1 MRKSTIA
8 TPLHLTSLGRAAL
21 HRINASGIPVLLL
34 GPGKPLAL
42 LVYLAHAPNRS
53 ATRDELLDLLWAHVD
68 PEKARATLRQT
79 IYSLRN
85 ILGEAVISV
94 DGRSVSLND
103 DVHSDTDEFWA
114 AIQAGDAT
122 RAVGCYRGPFLP
134 NFGLSG
140 GDGFE
145 EWADGERARLERA
158 YLRSAE
164 ALVREHLDRG
174 HAVEAVRLARTL
186 RDSYP
191 LRQSVWRLLLEALQ
205 AAGES
210 LSLRVTADA
219 LERLLAAESLA
230 PEPATL
236 ARLRMCRS
244 GAAAPIASDS
254 TALVAELVGREREFA
269 TLVEAWKAS
278 RVGSSRHA
286 HIVAPAG
293 LGKTRLLTDVALR
306 VRALGGEV
314 IVVRGHPAER
324 AIPYA
329 LAADLAEALGGL
341 AGAAAVSPVAAG
353 VLVALAPAL
362 SSHLT
367 IAAGAVERDDAL
379 RQRVFALSEL
389 VGAVSEEKP
398 IALLIDDLHWADPD
412 SRQVI
417 GGLANRLR
425 GRVLLIS
432 ASRLTGDE
440 GPPRPDSVCLTL
452 EPLSASSIRAL
463 VTSLGLALS
472 NDEMDEVVEALSTAT
487 MGSPF
492 LILQTL
498 DLARDRRLL
507 TRDDSTLRC
516 QNVPALVRHLRSGDA
531 LAARVAALDDDA
543 RRVLGVL
550 AIAEMPLAVGTIAAA
565 LDQLPTRVE
574 EMLITLAPR
583 GMATATANEWEA
595 GHDVIAETVRRLLS
609 TEDRRRIHGALGH
622 ALASVATNATD
633 YRVAARHL
641 TDADEQVALALLV
654 RQWIRVRRR
663 EGDSRRTSEIAAS
676 LLGASGSRDHRVR
689 ALVKRLPIYE
699 RMGPREHRLLWLST
713 AAAALFVVSLG
724 LKAREGPQ
732 LQLVVAPLPSDT
744 TPEGTQ
750 AFQPTPVVEYRDER
764 GRLIETHGESV
775 VVRVATGRGRIAGPE
790 RVPLVGGRAEFP
802 KTGVQARG
810 PIVLE
815 FATTRGH
822 AKVRVPFGEP
832 GRSRERPLKL
842 LSGEFGGT
850 TIDPENPELH
860 VRPSAVVSGSVSVEY
875 TSTFA
880 DATIWFAATPTWGN
894 PKTSYASFGAL
905 STPARG
911 RSRTERIEFTAPAQ
925 AGRYYYLLVWGP
937 ESSAEFLLSATN
949 WAIGAPRWGDGNDI
963 ASTPTPFIEQA
974 MRTGWLLPRFY
985 KNFEGVRRYHEQRV
999 AVTPIRVI
1007 VDSTP

>member
-1 MRKSTIA
+1 MAEQRF
-8 TPLHLTSLGRAAL
+8 HLTSLGSAGL
-21 HRINASGIPVLLL
+21 HRIDAPGASVLLV

-42 LVYLAHAPNRS
+42 LVYLAHAPNHS

-85 ILGEAVISV
+85 TLGETVISV
-94 DGRSVSLND
+94 DGRHVRLSE
-103 DVHSDTDEFWA
+103 DVHTDTDGFWS

-122 RAVGCYRGPFLP
+122 RAVECYRGAFLP
-134 NFGLSG
+134 NLGLSG
-140 GDGFE
+140 GEGFE
-145 EWADGERARLERA
+145 QWADGERARLERA

-174 HAVEAVRLARTL
+174 HAAEAVRLARTL

-191 LRQSVWRLLLEALQ
+191 LRQSIWRLLLEALQ
-205 AAGES
+205 AAGEN

-219 LERLLAAESLA
+219 LEQLLAAESQQ
-230 PEPATL
+230 PEPATA

-244 GAAAPIASDS
+244 GAEVSVASDS

-278 RVGSSRHA
+278 RTGSPRHA
-286 HIVAPAG
+286 HIVGPAG
-293 LGKTRLLTDVALR
+293 LGKTRLLADVTLR

-314 IVVRGHPAER
+314 IVVRGHAAER

-329 LAADLAEALGGL
+329 LAADLAEALGSL
-341 AGAAAVSPVAAG
+341 PGAAAVSPAAAG

-362 SSHLT
+362 SSQLT
-367 IAAGAVERDDAL
+367 VGAAAVERDDVL

-389 VGAVSEEKP
+389 AGAASEEKP
-398 IALLIDDLHWADPD
+398 IGLLIDDLHWADPD

-417 GGLANRLR
+417 AGLANRLR
-425 GRVLLIS
+425 GRVLLMT
-432 ASRLTGDE
+432 ASRPTGDE
-440 GPPRPDSVCLTL
+440 GPATRDSVCLAL
-452 EPLSASSIRAL
+452 EPLSSSSIRAL
-463 VTSLGLALS
+463 VTSLGVALPNDAIDELA
-472 NDEMDEVVEALSTAT
+472 DALFAT
-487 MGSPF
+487 TLGSPF
-492 LILQTL
+492 LILQIL
-498 DLARDRRLL
+498 DLAHDRRLL
-507 TRDDSTLRC
+507 TRDGSALRC
-516 QNVPALVRHLRSGDA
+516 EDTPALIRHVRSGDA
-531 LAARVAALDDDA
+531 LAERVEALEDDA
-543 RRVLGVL
+543 RRVLTVL
-550 AIAEMPLAVGTIAAA
+550 AVGGMPLAVGTVAAA
-565 LDQLPTRVE
+565 IEQPPARVD
-574 EMLITLAPR
+574 EMLITLASR

-609 TEDRRRIHGALGH
+609 TEDRRRVHGGLGQ
-622 ALASVATNATD
+622 ALASAATNATD

-641 TDADEQVALALLV
+641 TDADEHVALALLL
-654 RQWIRVRRR
+654 RQWIRALRR

-676 LLGASGSRDHRVR
+676 LLGASTSGNERVR
-689 ALVKRLPIYE
+689 ALVKRLPIHE
-699 RMGPREHRLLWLST
+699 RMGPREHRVLWFAT

-732 LQLVVAPLPSDT
+732 LQLLVAPLPNDT
-744 TPEGTQ
+744 TAEGTQ
-750 AFQPTPVVEYRDER
+750 AFQPTPLVEYRDER
-764 GRLIETHGESV
+764 GRLIEAPGESV

-822 AKVRVPFGEP
+822 AKVRVPFGDAD
-832 GRSRERPLKL
+832 RSRDHPLKL
-842 LSGEFGGT
+842 LSGELGGRT
-850 TIDPENPELH
+850 LDPANPELH
-860 VRPSAVVSGSVSVEY
+860 VRRSAQVSGSVSVEY

-880 DATIWFAATPTWGN
+880 DATIWFAATPTWGS
-894 PKTSYASFGAL
+894 PRTSYASFGAL
-905 STPARG
+905 STPARA
-911 RSRTERIEFTAPAQ
+911 RSRTERIQFTAPAQ
-925 AGRYYYLLVWGP
+925 PGRYYYLFVWGP

-963 ASTPTPFIEQA
+963 ASTPIPVIEQA
-974 MRTGWLLPRFY
+974 MRTGWLLPKVY
-985 KNFEGVRRYHEQRV
+985 KDFEGGRRYHEQRV
-999 AVTPIRVI
+999 AIAAIRVI